1 MSGGRGPGPGGG
13 SPKPGQAW
21 PRKGREARCGDG
33 ASGAWDRLAPFA
45 TEARLERL
53 NQVLRDRTSGIVL
66 VLDRLYDPHNLSA
79 ILRTAE
85 AFGLQEIHLS
95 ESWPETTNPQ
105 VALGAERWLTIRR
118 WPDPGLLLSDLR
130 ARGYTLVL
138 TSPEGGGMSPEAFD
152 PPGPVAL
159 VLGNEHEGAAPF
171 WEAHAE
177 ARLTLPLRGFV
188 RSLNVSVAAGIF
200 LWSLSGK
207 KAVQVALSEETTAAL
222 RDRWIRA
229 SVPKAEKI
237 LRHLGSCGEASPE
250 GE

>member
-1 MSGGRGPGPGGG
+1 M
-13 SPKPGQAW
+13 
-21 PRKGREARCGDG
+21 
-33 ASGAWDRLAPFA
+33 
-45 TEARLERL
+45 ERL

-95 ESWPETTNPQ
+95 ESWPEATNPQ
-105 VALGAERWLTIRR
+105 VALGAERWLTVRR
-118 WPDPGLLLSDLR
+118 WPDPGLLLNDLR
-130 ARGYTLVL
+130 ARGFTVAL
-138 TSPEGGGMSPEAFD
+138 TSPEGAGMSPEAYD

-159 VLGNEHEGAAPF
+159 VLGNEREGAAPF
-171 WEAHAE
+171 WESRADV
-177 ARLTLPLRGFV
+177 RLTLPMRGFV

-207 KAVQVALSEETTAAL
+207 KPLRLSLPEETAAGL

-229 SVPKAEKI
+229 SVPNAEGI
-237 LRHLGSCGEASPE
+237 LRHLGPPGEASPE
-250 GE
+250 GK